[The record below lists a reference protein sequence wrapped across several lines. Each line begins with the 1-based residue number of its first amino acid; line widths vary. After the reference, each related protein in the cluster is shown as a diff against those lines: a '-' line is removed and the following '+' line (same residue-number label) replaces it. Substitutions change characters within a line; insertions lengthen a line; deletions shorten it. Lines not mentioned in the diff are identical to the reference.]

1 MIEPKQNFWETTYLQ
16 NIGKMIGIC
25 YRYVRNRQIAEDL
38 AHDAFLIAIDKSS
51 DFKGEGHF
59 DAWLRRI
66 VVNGALQYL
75 REQKKKEYHNEWI
88 QYENETMASNEEV
101 YAMDFTEEELLDAIN
116 QLPEHHKMVFNL
128 FVIDKFS
135 HAEIAQ
141 ELGISEGTSKSHLA
155 RARKKI
161 RGILME
167 KKENKRT
174 IFSFLLPINIW
185 GIDKTYKKA
194 FLEFEIQPTNLRKFD
209 ALASHSVT
217 VPKFNPYPII
227 SKGFIES
234 GIALSSVAISVFTVI
249 FFLEQAPTIEEAK
262 VLSDNLKS
270 AALIT
275 ESKVDTQDSISFFQN
290 KNSEKINK
298 LQNIDSISATISD
311 NSIIADENNLNN
323 SDMKRL
329 NTVGALLLAGA
340 SMGFDSSKNHELKI
354 PSGLKLPDV
363 QFQEPKNEVVTKRKE
378 GEGTFNASKIL
389 WSSKNHHVYMKGI
402 NMKGKFEKDRFNATG
417 TVTILGEVYYLLLDG
432 EEIPLDKD
440 IKLSDGDY
448 SIKSLN
454 IRQSIQKYGEKGKN
468 GAVEINKL

>member
-1 MIEPKQNFWETTYLQ
+1 MTEPTQNFWETTYRQ

-38 AHDAFLIAIDKSS
+38 AHDAFLIAIDRFS

-88 QYENETMASNEEV
+88 QYENETMASNEEA
-101 YAMDFTEEELLDAIN
+101 YTMDFTEEELLEAITL
-116 QLPEHHKMVFNL
+116 LPEHHKMVFNL

-161 RGILME
+161 RTILLE

-194 FLEFEIQPTNLRKFD
+194 FYDFEIQPTSLMKFD
-209 ALASHSVT
+209 APASHSIAL
-217 VPKFNPYPII
+217 PKFNPYPII
-227 SKGFIES
+227 SKSFIES
-234 GIALSSVAISVFTVI
+234 GIALSSVAISLFIVVI
-249 FFLEQAPTIEEAK
+249 FWEQAPK
-262 VLSDNLKS
+262 SDQNKGLSGNVKAD
-270 AALIT
+270 ALIT
-275 ESKVDTQDSISFFQN
+275 ESKVITQDTSSVFRNI
-290 KNSEKINK
+290 NSDKTNILK
-298 LQNIDSISATISD
+298 NIDSASATIAD

-340 SMGFDSSKNHELKI
+340 SMGFDSSKSHELKI
-354 PSGLKLPDV
+354 PSGLKLPEV
-363 QFQEPKNEVVTKRKE
+363 QFQEKKDDSTVKRKE
-378 GEGTFNASKIL
+378 GEGTFNASKIS
-389 WSSKNHHVYMKGI
+389 WSSKNHQVYMKGI
-402 NMKGKFEKDRFNATG
+402 GMKGKFGENKFNATG
-417 TVTILGEVYYLLLDG
+417 TVTFLGEVYYLLLDG
-432 EEIPLDKD
+432 EEVPLDKD

-448 SIKSLN
+448 SVKALS
-454 IRQSIQKYGEKGKN
+454 IRESIQKYGDKGKN
-468 GAVEINKL
+468 GAVELAKL